1 MAALGRV
8 KLRAVMALL
17 GACFLVFWMTTML
30 TVLTVACCTITRV
43 HAGARYDLY
52 VLTMSITACTVLTV
66 SERLRKAG
74 HAKQSGVPRSL
85 ALPLAHPML
94 GSVRAGPKQTKAS

>member
-1 MAALGRV
+1 MKAIVAWGHETMGYEQTADGTDVVCQPAL
-8 KLRAVMALL
+8 
-17 GACFLVFWMTTML
+17 
-30 TVLTVACCTITRV
+30 LTVACCTITRV